1 MVAAVGEFQMPARFG
16 RAEHYPAES
25 FMIGKAAEQ
34 LESQPGAIQA
44 GGGVQFADRPGNAHM
59 TERHNDSREHK
70 LS

>member
-34 LESQPGAIQA
+34 LSPSPAQYMLAVVSSSLTGLAMRI
-44 GGGVQFADRPGNAHM
+44 
-59 TERHNDSREHK
+59 
-70 LS
+70 

>member
-34 LESQPGAIQA
+34 LDPSPAQYMLAVVSSSLTGLAMRI
-44 GGGVQFADRPGNAHM
+44 
-59 TERHNDSREHK
+59 
-70 LS
+70 

>member
-34 LESQPGAIQA
+34 LESQPGAIHA
-44 GGGVQFADRPGNAHM
+44 GGGVQFTDRRQCAYDR
-59 TERHNDSREHK
+59 TT
-70 LS
+70 